1 MRILFLVHRVP
12 YPPNKGDKIRALWE
26 LKSLAGEHEIDLFCF
41 YDHEEDRDS
50 IEALR
55 PYCHDCYA
63 EPLSWWSSRWRAL
76 LAAAR
81 RRPFS
86 LGYFYSTRMARRVKQ
101 AMATRHYDAVLVF
114 SSSMAQYVETE
125 TTVPRVLDMVD
136 VDSAKWSD
144 YAKSAPALLRW
155 LWRQE
160 GRVLAEYEYRI
171 ANSFTQTLLCT
182 DAEAAVLQRCA
193 PRAPISVLRHMV
205 DTDYFDPAKSTV
217 SEDLAK
223 WQPYVIFSGS
233 MDYAPNV
240 EAVEWFYRNT
250 LPLLRARIPAIK
262 FVVAG
267 RNPAKAVMELGKD
280 PAVLVTGSV
289 PDVRPYL
296 RGAAVAVAP
305 MQLARGVQNKIL
317 ESMAMGLPV
326 AASSKAAVAFPRE
339 VAGLI
344 VVEDNAAALAD
355 KLAVMLQA
363 GPQPP
368 VARIREGLQ
377 KVYGASSLKNQLEEI
392 LMRATSK
399 EMQKRTERVT
409 DISERFKSGWRS
421 KTAGQR

>member
-1 MRILFLVHRVP
+1 MKILFLVHRVP

-55 PYCHDCYA
+55 TYCHACYA

-76 LAAAR
+76 MAAAR

-86 LGYFYSTRMARRVKQ
+86 LAYFYSRSMARRVKL
-101 AMATRHYDAVLVF
+101 ALATRRYDAVLVF
-114 SSSMAQYVETE
+114 SSSMAQYVEAE
-125 TTVPRVLDMVD
+125 TSIPRILDMVD

-144 YAKSAPALLRW
+144 YAKSAPAFLRW

-160 GRVLAEYEYRI
+160 GRVLLEYECRI
-171 ANSFTQTLLCT
+171 AKSFSQTLLCT
-182 DAEAAVLQRCA
+182 DAEAALLQRSA
-193 PRAPISVLRHMV
+193 PQAPIGVLRHMV
-205 DTDYFDPAKSTV
+205 DADYFDPAKVDV
-217 SEDLAK
+217 SADLAK

-240 EAVEWFYRNT
+240 EAVEWFYRTT
-250 LPLLRARIPAIK
+250 LPLMRRRMPEIK
-262 FVVAG
+262 FVIAG
-267 RNPAKAVMELGKD
+267 RNPAKAVLELGKD

-296 RGAAVAVAP
+296 RGAAAAVAP

-326 AASSKAAVAFPRE
+326 AASSRAAVAFPQE
-339 VAGLI
+339 VAQLI
-344 VVEDNAAALAD
+344 LVEDDPAQLAD
-355 KLAVMLQA
+355 KLVDMIQT

-368 VARIREGLQ
+368 VAGIRERLQ
-377 KVYGASSLKNQLEEI
+377 KVYGDSSLKNRLEEI
-392 LMRATSK
+392 LVQATGK
-399 EMQKRTERVT
+399 EVHRQITAGAT
-409 DISERFKSGWRS
+409 NFSERSNPVGVH
-421 KTAGQR
+421 GL